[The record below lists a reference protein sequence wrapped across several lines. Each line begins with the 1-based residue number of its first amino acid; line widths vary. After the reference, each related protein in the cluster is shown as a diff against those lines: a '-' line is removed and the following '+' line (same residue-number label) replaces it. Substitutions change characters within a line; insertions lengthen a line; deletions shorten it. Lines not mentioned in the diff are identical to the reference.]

1 MKKIVAYGL
10 LLVLA
15 VAFIVPAGA
24 SLVGT
29 AFGYPTIVQSG
40 STTAFNQDY
49 AAATDNEAVAIT
61 FGSGGDVLT
70 GLSGLTTGGI
80 GFSFPTIVQTVEQS
94 QVMMHTDFAQ
104 TTEEAAF
111 SYPFASV
118 GGASLASL
126 GFGF

>member
-1 MKKIVAYGL
+1 MKKTLVLGI

-15 VAFIVPAGA
+15 FAIVAPAGA

-49 AAATDNEAVAIT
+49 AAATDNEAISISFPTTA
-61 FGSGGDVLT
+61 SGV
-70 GLSGLTTGGI
+70 SA
-80 GFSFPTIVQTVEQS
+80 FSFPTILQTVEQS
-94 QVMMHTDFAQ
+94 QVMTHTDFAQ
-104 TTEEAAF
+104 TTEEASF
-111 SYPFASV
+111 SYPFVSV

>member
-1 MKKIVAYGL
+1 MKKTIASGI

-15 VAFIVPAGA
+15 LAIMTPASA

-49 AAATDNEAVAIT
+49 ASATDNEAILIS
-61 FGSGGDVLT
+61 FP
-70 GLSGLTTGGI
+70 TTGTVTGI
-80 GFSFPTIVQTVEQS
+80 SAFSFPTIVQTVDQS
-94 QVMMHTDFAQ
+94 QVMTHTDFAQ
-104 TTEEAAF
+104 TTEEASF
-111 SYPFASV
+111 SYPFVSV
-118 GGASLASL
+118 GDASLASL